1 MRRGLGEFE
10 EVEQPEEREVTLSG
24 SLLALVGCGIL
35 VLCALCF
42 WMGLSIGRHS
52 AASASSHPAQA
63 PAADNESVQSPSPN
77 ALSKPLAAGLAP
89 AAQQIPAQPAL
100 SQSFGSEP
108 PAAQN
113 ALTSYA
119 PVSEGPAQ
127 PVQPR
132 VKPALPGS
140 SVVPSGQPA
149 QPNSVQPQP
158 ASPATIMV
166 QIAALSHVEDA
177 RVLMNALHQRGYNAT
192 ATREPADGMIHV
204 CIGPFA
210 TRAQASSMSQK
221 LEGDGYNAQVQ
232 P

>member
-10 EVEQPEEREVTLSG
+10 EDEQPEEREITLSAG
-24 SLLALVGCGIL
+24 PLTLVGCGVL
-35 VLCALCF
+35 ALCALCF
-42 WMGLSIGRHS
+42 WIGLSIGRHS
-52 AASASSHPAQA
+52 SASPSVHPAQA
-63 PAADNESVQSPSPN
+63 PAADNEAAQGASPN

-89 AAQQIPAQPAL
+89 ATQQMPAQPAPT
-100 SQSFGSEP
+100 QSFGAAE

-119 PVSEGPAQ
+119 PASAGTAQ
-127 PVQPR
+127 PVQPQ

-140 SVVPSGQPA
+140 AVVPSSQPA
-149 QPNSVQPQP
+149 QSTSVQPQP
-158 ASPATIMV
+158 ALPPTSMV

-177 RVLMNALHQRGYNAT
+177 RVLMIALHQHGYNAT

-204 CIGPFA
+204 RIGPFA
-210 TRAQASSMSQK
+210 TRAQADAMSQK